1 MEKKPFTIQEPGKEE
16 QIKWL
21 TQAEADELQA
31 RLLQY
36 VAFNISTF
44 MNCPILHFS
53 LILFVKLDWKLFILI
68 LFQFREYNRKKAE
81 ELKRKAEE
89 EANKK
94 IPIISD
100 EVNDCEGFYN
110 ATYFWVLNINRR
122 MSNSSIYTILRPFL
136 GFLSA
141 WVISACFSA
150 RRTSLLL

>member
-36 VAFNISTF
+36 VLFNISTF
-44 MNCPILHFS
+44 LKCPILHFS

-100 EVNDCEGFYN
+100 EVNNYEGFYN
-110 ATYFWVLNINRR
+110 ATYFLVFNLDIR
-122 MSNSSIYTILRPFL
+122 MNNSLIYTNLRPFL
-136 GFLSA
+136 GFSSTWL
-141 WVISACFSA
+141 ISVFFSA